1 MTEAVVVS
9 AVRTPVA
16 AVRKL
21 GLDPAR
27 VNVNVNVS
35 GNSLGHPIAA
45 TGTRMLV
52 TMIYELRRRGVSL
65 GCISMCAAGGMGAA
79 LVVEAAA

>member
-27 VNVNVNVS
+27 VNVNVS